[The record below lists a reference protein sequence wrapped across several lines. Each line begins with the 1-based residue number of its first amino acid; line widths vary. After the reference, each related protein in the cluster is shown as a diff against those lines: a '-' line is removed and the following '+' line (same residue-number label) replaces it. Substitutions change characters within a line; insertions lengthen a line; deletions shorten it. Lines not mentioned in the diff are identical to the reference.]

1 LKLREQSIGLFNA
14 NADTYI
20 LKNINYLN
28 QTTREKSDFVGAV
41 FAGQKE
47 WLNQQRRSNEREQ
60 N

>member
-1 LKLREQSIGLFNA
+1 MTDKKSCESCWHNR
-14 NADTYI
+14 
-20 LKNINYLN
+20 KHV
-28 QTTREKSDFVGAV
+28 SDFVGAV